1 MLFNRKSELN
11 VLINLAIIDH
21 IIDAKEMNLIRMIG
35 KANLISDSDIEELIS
50 HPQTITSIRD
60 MTEEEKF
67 EHLYFLITLMKAD
80 GRVLREEISF
90 CEKIANRL
98 GYESG
103 VIGALSQHIYSS
115 PDVKS
120 DRGILRTKM
129 ERFRLH

>member
-21 IIDAKEMNLIRMIG
+21 MIDAKEMNLIRMIG
-35 KANLISDSDIEELIS
+35 KANMIPAEEIEELIA
-50 HPQTITSIRD
+50 HPQTITNIRQ
-60 MTEEEKF
+60 MTDEEKF

-80 GRVLREEISF
+80 GRVLREEIAF

-98 GYESG
+98 GYQSS

-120 DRGILRTKM
+120 DRDVLQKKM
-129 ERFRLH
+129 DRYRIH

>member
-21 IIDAKEMNLIRMIG
+21 LMDAKEANLIRMIG
-35 KANLISDSDIEELIS
+35 KANQIPEAEVEDLIA
-50 HPQTITSIRD
+50 HPQTITNIRQ
-60 MTEEEKF
+60 MTEDEKF

-80 GRVLREEISF
+80 GRILKEEISF

-103 VIGALSQHIYSS
+103 VIGALSQHIYSTA
-115 PDVKS
+115 DIQS
-120 DRGILRTKM
+120 DRTLLRAKM
-129 ERFRLH
+129 DRYRIR